1 MVFAFQSLMVV
12 PPTSYADDDAGAL
25 EGGAAG
31 GVARDE
37 ADVPGGEVGLGD
49 DRAADIAG
57 HVGEQ
62 HATRQPEHVAVERAA
77 LGEDPLSGVDPR
89 GLLGVVL
96 VGQRAPPGAA
106 E

>member
-37 ADVPGGEVGLGD
+37 TDVPGGEVGLGE
-49 DRAADIAG
+49 DRAADVAG

-62 HATRQPEHVAVERAA
+62 HAALQPDDVAVERTA
-77 LGEDPLSGVDPR
+77 LGEDALRGVHATRLHPAR
-89 GLLGVVL
+89 FA
-96 VGQRAPPGAA
+96 RR
-106 E
+106 